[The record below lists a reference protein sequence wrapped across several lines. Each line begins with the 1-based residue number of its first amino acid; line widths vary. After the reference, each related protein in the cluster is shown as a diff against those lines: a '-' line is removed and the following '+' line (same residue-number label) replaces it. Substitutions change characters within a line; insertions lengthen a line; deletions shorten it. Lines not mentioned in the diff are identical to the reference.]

1 MGPPGSGN
9 GGYTAGRLASH
20 VGDGDG
26 GIPVSVTL
34 RQPPPL
40 DVSMRVEHTDQT
52 RLLLAGSIIAQAN
65 PGKLRGEPVEPV
77 EMAVAAEAESTYRG
91 RLDHPFPTCFTCGT
105 GRQSGDALR
114 LMPGLFAPGRTAC
127 VWVPDSSLAA
137 AANSDVAATE
147 FAWAALDCPG
157 GWTSDLDVRP
167 LVLGQMTALCDE
179 PPLIGQPH
187 VIVGQLL
194 AEEGRK
200 TFTATTLYDD
210 DGRVLGRAEHV
221 WIAVDP
227 ATFGS
232 R

>member
-9 GGYTAGRLASH
+9 GGYTAGMLAAR
-20 VGDGDG
+20 VGDGSG
-26 GIPVSVTL
+26 PVTVVL

-40 DVSMRVEHTDQT
+40 DVSMRVEQTDQT

-65 PGKLRGEPVEPV
+65 PGDLHGDPVEPV
-77 EMAVAAEAESTYRG
+77 ETAVAAAAESSYRG
-91 RLDHPFPTCFTCGT
+91 LVDHPFPTCFTCGT
-105 GRQSGDALR
+105 GRQPGDALR
-114 LMPGLFAPGRTAC
+114 LTPGLFAPGRTAC
-127 VWVPDSSLAA
+127 VWVPDASLAQP
-137 AANSDVAATE
+137 ANSAVAAPE

-157 GWTSDLDVRP
+157 GWTSDLDARP

-179 PPLIGQPH
+179 PPLIGRPH
-187 VIVGQLL
+187 VIVGELL
-194 AEEGRK
+194 DQQGRK

-227 ATFGS
+227 GSFGF